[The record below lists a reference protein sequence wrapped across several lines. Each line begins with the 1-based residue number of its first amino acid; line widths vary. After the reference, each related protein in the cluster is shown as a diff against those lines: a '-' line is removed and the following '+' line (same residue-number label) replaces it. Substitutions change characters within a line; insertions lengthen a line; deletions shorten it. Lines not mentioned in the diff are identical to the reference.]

1 MSDFLLISA
10 LAELS
15 SGKGFGFNSNFLEAN
30 VLNIALLVSGVF
42 YLGKNFLTSA
52 LELRQQKV
60 TEAIQEAE
68 ERLQQANT
76 RLLDSE
82 KQLTEAQTVIAKIKK
97 EAETTARTV
106 KETILAQGKL
116 DIERLTNNGKS
127 SIEKAELQI
136 KKQIQQRI
144 TNLAME
150 RVSTQLQDYM
160 TPSLQS
166 KVIDNNIAQLGGQ
179 LYKIPKCRLE
189 TYWANK
195 EVCTCPKS

>member
-1 MSDFLLISA
+1 MSDFLLIST
-10 LAELS
+10 LS
-15 SGKGFGFNSNFLEAN
+15 EVSSAKGFGFNSNFLEAN
-30 VLNIALLVSGVF
+30 VINIAILLSGTI

-68 ERLQQANT
+68 ERLQEANS

-82 KQLTEAQTVIAKIKK
+82 KQLAEAQSVIEKIKK

-106 KETILAQGKL
+106 KETILAQGKV
-116 DIERLTNNGKS
+116 DIERMTNNGKS
-127 SIEKAELQI
+127 NIEQAELQI

-144 TNLAME
+144 ANLALD

-166 KVIDNNIAQLGGQ
+166 KVIDNNISELGGQ
-179 LYKIPKCRLE
+179 L
-189 TYWANK
+189 
-195 EVCTCPKS
+195 

>member
-30 VLNIALLVSGVF
+30 VINIALLLTGVF
-42 YLGKNFLTSA
+42 YLGNNFLTSA

-60 TEAIQEAE
+60 TEAIQAE
-68 ERLQQANT
+68 ERLQQANA

-82 KQLTEAQTVIAKIKK
+82 KQLTQAQSVIEKIKK
-97 EAETTARTV
+97 EAEATARTV

-144 TNLAME
+144 TDLAMQ

-179 LYKIPKCRLE
+179 L
-189 TYWANK
+189 
-195 EVCTCPKS
+195 

>member
-15 SGKGFGFNSNFLEAN
+15 SGNGFGFNSNFLEAN

-68 ERLQQANT
+68 ERLQQANA

-179 LYKIPKCRLE
+179 L
-189 TYWANK
+189 
-195 EVCTCPKS
+195 

>member
-30 VLNIALLVSGVF
+30 VLNIALLLSGVI
-42 YLGKNFLTSA
+42 YLGQNFLTSA

-82 KQLTEAQTVIAKIKK
+82 KQLTQAQSVIEKIKK
-97 EAETTARTV
+97 EADMTARTV

-144 TNLAME
+144 ADLAIQ

-160 TPSLQS
+160 TPNLQS
-166 KVIDNNIAQLGGQ
+166 KVLDNNIAQLGGQ
-179 LYKIPKCRLE
+179 L
-189 TYWANK
+189 
-195 EVCTCPKS
+195 

>member
-1 MSDFLLISA
+1 MSDFLLISS

-30 VLNIALLVSGVF
+30 VLNIALLLSGVV
-42 YLGKNFLTSA
+42 YLGRDFLTSA
-52 LELRQQKV
+52 LELRQQRV
-60 TEAIQEAE
+60 AEAIQEAE

-82 KQLTEAQTVIAKIKK
+82 KQLTEAQSVIEKIKK

-106 KETILAQGKL
+106 KETILAQGKV

-127 SIEKAELQI
+127 SIEQAEMQI

-144 TNLAME
+144 TDLAME

-160 TPSLQS
+160 TPSLQA
-166 KVIDNNIAQLGGQ
+166 KVVDNNIAQLGGQ
-179 LYKIPKCRLE
+179 L
-189 TYWANK
+189 
-195 EVCTCPKS
+195 

>member
-1 MSDFLLISA
+1 MSDFLLISS

-30 VLNIALLVSGVF
+30 VLNIALLLSGVV
-42 YLGKNFLTSA
+42 YLGRNFLTSA

-68 ERLQQANT
+68 ERLQQANA

-82 KQLTEAQTVIAKIKK
+82 KQLTEAQSVIEKIKK

-106 KETILAQGKL
+106 KETILAQGKV
-116 DIERLTNNGKS
+116 DIERLTNNGKN
-127 SIEKAELQI
+127 SIEQAEMQI

-144 TNLAME
+144 TDLAME
-150 RVSTQLQDYM
+150 KVSNQLQDYM

-166 KVIDNNIAQLGGQ
+166 KVVDNNIAQLGGQ
-179 LYKIPKCRLE
+179 L
-189 TYWANK
+189 
-195 EVCTCPKS
+195 

>member
-1 MSDFLLISA
+1 MSDFLLISS

-30 VLNIALLVSGVF
+30 VLYIALLLSGVV
-42 YLGKNFLTSA
+42 YLGRDFLTSA

-68 ERLQQANT
+68 ERLQQANA

-82 KQLTEAQTVIAKIKK
+82 KQLTEAQSVIEKIKK

-106 KETILAQGKL
+106 KETILAQGKV
-116 DIERLTNNGKS
+116 DIERLTNNGKN
-127 SIEKAELQI
+127 SIEQAEMQI

-144 TNLAME
+144 TNLALE
-150 RVSTQLQDYM
+150 RVSAQLQDYM

-166 KVIDNNIAQLGGQ
+166 KVVDNNIAQLGGQ
-179 LYKIPKCRLE
+179 L
-189 TYWANK
+189 
-195 EVCTCPKS
+195 

>member
-1 MSDFLLISA
+1 MSDFLLIST
-10 LAELS
+10 LSEVS

-30 VLNIALLVSGVF
+30 VINIALLLSGVI

-68 ERLQQANT
+68 ERLQQANS

-82 KQLTEAQTVIAKIKK
+82 KQLAEAQSVIEKIKK

-106 KETILAQGKL
+106 KETILAQGKV

-127 SIEKAELQI
+127 NIEQAELQI

-144 TNLAME
+144 ANLALE

-166 KVIDNNIAQLGGQ
+166 KVVDNNIAQLGGQ
-179 LYKIPKCRLE
+179 L
-189 TYWANK
+189 
-195 EVCTCPKS
+195 

>member
-30 VLNIALLVSGVF
+30 VLNIALLLSGVI
-42 YLGKNFLTSA
+42 YLGQNFLTSA

-82 KQLTEAQTVIAKIKK
+82 KRLTQAQSVIEKIKK
-97 EAETTARTV
+97 EADMTARTV

-144 TNLAME
+144 ADLAIQ

-160 TPSLQS
+160 TPNLQS
-166 KVIDNNIAQLGGQ
+166 KVLDNNIAQLGGQ
-179 LYKIPKCRLE
+179 L
-189 TYWANK
+189 
-195 EVCTCPKS
+195 

>member
-30 VLNIALLVSGVF
+30 VINIALLLSGVF
-42 YLGKNFLTSA
+42 YLGQNFLTSA

-68 ERLQQANT
+68 ERLQQASA

-82 KQLTEAQTVIAKIKK
+82 KQLTQAQSVIEKIKK
-97 EAETTARTV
+97 EADTTALTV

-144 TNLAME
+144 ADLAMQ

-160 TPSLQS
+160 TPNLQS
-166 KVIDNNIAQLGGQ
+166 KVLDNNIAQLEGQ
-179 LYKIPKCRLE
+179 L
-189 TYWANK
+189 
-195 EVCTCPKS
+195 

>member
-1 MSDFLLISA
+1 MSDFLLIST
-10 LAELS
+10 LSEVS

-30 VLNIALLVSGVF
+30 VINIALLLSGVI

-68 ERLQQANT
+68 ERLQEANS

-82 KQLTEAQTVIAKIKK
+82 KQLAEAQSVIEKIKK

-106 KETILAQGKL
+106 KETILAQGKV

-127 SIEKAELQI
+127 NIEQAELQI

-144 TNLAME
+144 ANLALE

-166 KVIDNNIAQLGGQ
+166 KVIDNNISELGGQ
-179 LYKIPKCRLE
+179 L
-189 TYWANK
+189 
-195 EVCTCPKS
+195 

>member
-1 MSDFLLISA
+1 MSDFLLIST
-10 LAELS
+10 LSEVS

-30 VLNIALLVSGVF
+30 VINIALLLSGVI

-68 ERLQQANT
+68 ERLQQANS

-82 KQLTEAQTVIAKIKK
+82 KQLAEAQSIIEKIKK

-106 KETILAQGKL
+106 KETILAQGKV

-127 SIEKAELQI
+127 NIEQAELQI

-144 TNLAME
+144 ANLALE

-166 KVIDNNIAQLGGQ
+166 KVIDNNISELGGQ
-179 LYKIPKCRLE
+179 L
-189 TYWANK
+189 
-195 EVCTCPKS
+195 

>member
-1 MSDFLLISA
+1 MSDFLLISS

-30 VLNIALLVSGVF
+30 VLNIALLLSGVV
-42 YLGKNFLTSA
+42 YLGRDFLTSA

-82 KQLTEAQTVIAKIKK
+82 KQLTEAQSVIEKIKK

-106 KETILAQGKL
+106 KETILAQGKV
-116 DIERLTNNGKS
+116 DIERLTNNGKN
-127 SIEKAELQI
+127 SIEQAEMQI

-144 TNLAME
+144 TDLAME

-166 KVIDNNIAQLGGQ
+166 KVVDNNIAQLGGQ
-179 LYKIPKCRLE
+179 L
-189 TYWANK
+189 
-195 EVCTCPKS
+195 

>member
-97 EAETTARTV
+97 EAQTTARTV

-144 TNLAME
+144 TNLAIE
-150 RVSTQLQDYM
+150 RVSTQLKDYM

-179 LYKIPKCRLE
+179 L
-189 TYWANK
+189 
-195 EVCTCPKS
+195 